1 MAPVALLLFDTIS
14 HVEFVV
20 VVAIAAIS
28 YTEISE
34 SFVIG
39 IAYGTIILCSS
50 RTQQTTF
57 MALLTYSINRQ
68 RSFCYTLGDTGFPC
82 VVFSFTIFK

>member
-14 HVEFVV
+14 HVELVGV
-20 VVAIAAIS
+20 LALAAVGHAEV
-28 YTEISE
+28 TE
-34 SFVIG
+34 SFEIG

-57 MALLTYSINRQ
+57 MTLLTYSINRQ